1 MYNVTPPA
9 ILLVGFLK
17 KGYKMRKIFAI
28 SMTFTM
34 VTSMLV
40 GCGTKEPVTNN
51 ADNTE
56 TFATTEVVEQNAY
69 DVTTESES
77 TESIDAEIESNENT
91 EAEITKIDT
100 AGSDFSAIAFNEN
113 SEAYFV
119 SMPNTDQYAYQIYNA
134 TNNFYPEDSG
144 DIAVLETYVDYCQ
157 ENFGNEFYT
166 DELIFAGDY
175 PVIKSTGYELN
186 EETGGKEIDKV
197 VYSLP
202 LKYNGLYTHNGLF
215 SYVIITFW
223 NTSRVNDDEI
233 DENGNMTEQGLLNA
247 IELLK

>member
-1 MYNVTPPA
+1 
-9 ILLVGFLK
+9 
-17 KGYKMRKIFAI
+17 MRKIFAI
-28 SMTFTM
+28 FMTFTM

-40 GCGTKEPVTNN
+40 GCGTKEPVINN
-51 ADNTE
+51 PDNTE
-56 TFATTEVVEQNAY
+56 TFATTEVVELNAY
-69 DVTTESES
+69 DVATESES
-77 TESIDAEIESNENT
+77 TESVDTEIESNKNT
-91 EAEITKIDT
+91 EAETEITKIDT

-113 SEAYFV
+113 GEAYFV

-134 TNNFYPEDSG
+134 TNNFYPKDSVYSEDSG

-157 ENFGNEFYT
+157 ENFGNEFYS
-166 DELIFAGDY
+166 DELIFAGEY

-247 IELLK
+247 IELLQ